1 MRYLQCD
8 AMRIA
13 DGTRKVAERLEI
25 DLGAFTLLPRAAVR
39 VPDLPFDTTAL
50 RATSHHKPALIPPP
64 GGQKHRPILPWFQ
77 AGL

>member
-50 RATSHHKPALIPPP
+50 RATSHHKPALTPLP
-64 GGQKHRPILPWFQ
+64 GVQKHRPILPWFQ